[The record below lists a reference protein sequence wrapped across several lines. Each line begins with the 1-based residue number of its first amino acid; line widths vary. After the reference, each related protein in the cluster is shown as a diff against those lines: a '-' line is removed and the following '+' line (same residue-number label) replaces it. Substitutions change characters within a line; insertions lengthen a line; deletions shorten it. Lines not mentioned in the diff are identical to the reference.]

1 MQAPTPTPTAQQ
13 ERNNRDYPDDHPE
26 YLTLSQPIDETVFGT
41 VDCGIIPLN
50 EIDDPL
56 RVASSSPLPTHNFL
70 SVVTESENYYNICG
84 SYFNNFFSTKFWE
97 LKTHLWILRFLIFF
111 LKKFRSMTVLRFTV

>member
-56 RVASSSPLPTHNFL
+56 RVVSSSPLPTHNFL

-84 SYFNNFFSTKFWE
+84 LLLQQLFFHQILGTENSSLDSHVFDFFSQKISE
-97 LKTHLWILRFLIFF
+97 
-111 LKKFRSMTVLRFTV
+111 